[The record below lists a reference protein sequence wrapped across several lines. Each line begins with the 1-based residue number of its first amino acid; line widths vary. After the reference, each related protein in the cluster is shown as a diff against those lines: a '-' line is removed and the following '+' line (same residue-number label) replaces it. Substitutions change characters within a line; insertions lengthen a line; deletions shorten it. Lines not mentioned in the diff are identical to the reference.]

1 MLYLFLC
8 FLIIPFINCEV
19 DYIGQTFF
27 SEKIYFIF
35 AIRFQVRSLHP
46 NNKLAD
52 SIVYR
57 HVHHLLL
64 ES

>member
-1 MLYLFLC
+1 M
-8 FLIIPFINCEV
+8 PFFFKVETDRKQFRNDQRNCTN
-19 DYIGQTFF
+19 IFF
-27 SEKIYFIF
+27 RKNIYFIF